1 MVNFEGFNFVSVD
14 GLGSASDCRGVLIN
28 NNGSRKHFVLG
39 THVLFPLN
47 LHFAL

>member
-28 NNGSRKHFVLG
+28 NNTVRGNTLSWVLMFFF
-39 THVLFPLN
+39 L
-47 LHFAL
+47 